1 MMSSVSEQTFKQEV
15 LASSYPV
22 LVSFWAPWCS
32 LCRIVDPILLQ
43 LVANSPLGLKLARIN
58 TDDNFALARQYKLT
72 NIPAIFLFHQG
83 KVVSRLDSFKN
94 RDEIQSA
101 LHTLL
106 SQVVSRTAVS

>member
-1 MMSSVSEQTFKQEV
+1 MICPVSEQNFNQEV
-15 LASSYPV
+15 LASNYPV

-43 LVANSPLGLKLARIN
+43 LVANSPFGLKLARIN
-58 TDDNFALARQYKLT
+58 ADDNFALARQYKLT

-94 RDEIQSA
+94 RDELQLA

-106 SQVVSRTAVS
+106 SQVGSPTAVS